1 MWMAQAGNGREIG
14 EAHGVSGKTVF
25 NVLERAGLRP
35 RKRYPKRG
43 PFKLNPKQKTTKAPP
58 ILGTTPL
65 VKASIVHKVKPGLF
79 ARLWAAIKG

>member
-1 MWMAQAGNGREIG
+1 MAQAGNGREIG

-43 PFKLNPKQKTTKAPP
+43 PFKANPRPPKVTAKP
-58 ILGTTPL
+58 ILGTTPV
-65 VKASIVHKVKPGLF
+65 VKASIVHRPKPGLL